1 MGDPKTTKKKFDT
14 PRHPWVKEVIN
25 SEKELMKQYGL
36 KNKKEVWKFKT
47 KLRDFKSQSKQF
59 SHNEEESEKQE
70 AFLKKLRKVGILN
83 ENQGVDEV
91 LGLEVKDILERRLQ
105 TVLYRK
111 NMANSMRQ
119 ARQFIV
125 HNHIV
130 VSGRV
135 IDVPGYLVKKEE
147 EDSIEFSNG
156 SPLASPEH
164 PEVAN
169 VTKTVEE

>member
-70 AFLKKLRKVGILN
+70 AFLKKLRKLGILD
-83 ENQGVDEV
+83 ENSGVDEE
-91 LGLEVKDILERRLQ
+91 LLIIYIKDKTKLPTRDIKKMLDKQEEF
-105 TVLYRK
+105 YNK
-111 NMANSMRQ
+111 
-119 ARQFIV
+119 
-125 HNHIV
+125 
-130 VSGRV
+130 
-135 IDVPGYLVKKEE
+135 LVKEE
-147 EDSIEFSNG
+147 VVNSLENDN
-156 SPLASPEH
+156 
-164 PEVAN
+164 
-169 VTKTVEE
+169 K